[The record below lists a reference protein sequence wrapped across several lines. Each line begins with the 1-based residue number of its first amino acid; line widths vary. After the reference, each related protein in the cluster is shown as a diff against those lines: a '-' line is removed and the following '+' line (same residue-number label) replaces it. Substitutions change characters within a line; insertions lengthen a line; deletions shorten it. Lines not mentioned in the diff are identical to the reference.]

1 MTCLYMYTFYIQ
13 KEFTIYVDKN
23 GMIEDLLNE
32 SRKEVVRY
40 LCVNTVLYCTIHVY
54 NVLYV
59 LHYTAA

>member
-32 SRKEVVRY
+32 ARKEVVRY
-40 LCVNTVLYCTIHVY
+40 LYMY
-54 NVLYV
+54 
-59 LHYTAA
+59 